1 MVLVNCSGRD
11 DVYPLLDHASWHGLT
26 AADLVFPSFL
36 VLIGVSAVLSAA
48 VRRAQGEPRAE
59 TARRALLRAAGL
71 FAFGL
76 LVNLVLFRE
85 AGGLRWPGVLQRIA
99 VCSLGISGIL
109 LLDAPALEGGAAA
122 LLLLVYWLLMTRVPV
137 PGYGAGV
144 LTPEGN
150 LEGWLDRM
158 ILGGHIFAPWG
169 DQEGLLSTLPAL
181 ATSLLGV
188 GAGRI
193 ILRYG
198 RGVRTASAIGAAG
211 LLLAML
217 GWIWGRTF
225 PLNKHLWTSS
235 YALLTGGLTLAG
247 LAGSILLIDE
257 RPAKWALPLEAMGR
271 RALMLYAVSGLL
283 YGIQEFISVRLPDG
297 SAGNIKLWIMATV
310 FDPWLSSKT
319 ASLAYALAFTALCAA
334 FAVVYDARHKQGYS

>member
-1 MVLVNCSGRD
+1 M
-11 DVYPLLDHASWHGLT
+11 
-26 AADLVFPSFL
+26 
-36 VLIGVSAVLSAA
+36 
-48 VRRAQGEPRAE
+48 
-59 TARRALLRAAGL
+59 ARQALLRAAGL
-71 FAFGL
+71 FVFGL

-99 VCSLGISGIL
+99 VCSLGVSGL
-109 LLDAPALEGGAAA
+109 LLLEAPALEAATAA
-122 LLLLVYWLLMTRVPV
+122 LLLVGYWLIMTRVSV

-150 LEGWLDRM
+150 LAGWLDRK

-193 ILRYG
+193 ILRHG
-198 RGVRTASAIGAAG
+198 RGGRTVAILGAAG
-211 LLLAML
+211 LLLAAL
-217 GWIWGRTF
+217 GGIGGRTF
-225 PLNKHLWTSS
+225 PLNKHIWTSS
-235 YALLTGGLTLAG
+235 YALLTGGLTLGG
-247 LAGSILLIDE
+247 LACSILLIDE
-257 RPAKWALPLEAMGR
+257 RPARWALPLEAMGR
-271 RALMLYAVSGLL
+271 RALMLYAVSGLI
-283 YGIQEFISVRLPDG
+283 YGIQEFVAVRLPDG
-297 SAGNIKLWIMATV
+297 SAGNIKLWITATV

-334 FAVVYDARHKQGYS
+334 FAVVYDARHKRDYS